1 MGKYIKTA
9 LILASLMIVIGIILG
24 LVYMATEKAMA
35 KADLNAK
42 LSAIKFVLTN
52 PRTGKL
58 LVSENQ
64 IPTTLAELDLKIWKS
79 SRSGIL
85 YSDPKYPGFVL
96 SPVYRFLGKNG
107 EKIYVLTGFGVGF
120 GGRVVTV
127 AGFVQQKSGF
137 YENAIDVTDYSN
149 ETPGMGAKINDPDI
163 RRRFFSIPNSG
174 FEKGLKVNKDAFL
187 FPLPAGY
194 LSKLSQYKK
203 KGIVV
208 TSDVMTGA
216 TITPRA
222 VVNTLNAMYDF
233 LEKEAK

>member
-1 MGKYIKTA
+1 MGKHIKIA
-9 LILASLMIVIGIILG
+9 LILTSLMIVIGVILG
-24 LVYMATEKAMA
+24 MAYMSTEKAIA

-52 PRTGKL
+52 PKTGKL
-58 LVSENQ
+58 LVSEDQ
-64 IPTTLAELDLKIWKS
+64 IPTTLSELTQKTWKS
-79 SRSGIL
+79 SSSKIL

-96 SPVYRFLGKNG
+96 SPVYQFLGKNG
-107 EKIYVLTGFGVGF
+107 EKIYVITGFGLGF
-120 GGRVVTV
+120 GGRVSTI
-127 AGFVQQKSGF
+127 AGFVQKKNGF
-137 YENAIDVTDYSN
+137 YENAIDVIDYSN

-163 RRRFFSIPNSG
+163 RKRFFSIPNSG
-174 FEKGLKVNKDAFL
+174 LEKGLKVNKDAFL
-187 FPLPAGY
+187 FPLPKDY
-194 LSKLSQYKK
+194 LSKLGQYKK

-222 VVNTLNAMYDF
+222 VVNSLNAMYDF